1 MALRIR
7 SKEDFWS
14 GVMFI
19 GFGAVA
25 AIVGRT
31 YNVGTAMDMGPGY
44 FPTYLG
50 VLLVLIGTL
59 IAARAFWL
67 DGEGIGRYAVR
78 PVLLLAGAFAGFGI
92 LMDEG
97 GLVLAL
103 LALLGLSAA
112 AGERFRPLEF
122 VLLALVIVGGSAA
135 LFVYGLGLP
144 FRVFPW
150 E

>member
-14 GVMFI
+14 GLMFI

-25 AIVGRT
+25 AVVGRT

-50 VLLVLIGTL
+50 AILVFVGTL
-59 IAARAFWL
+59 IAVRSFWVV
-67 DGEGIGRYAVR
+67 GEGVGRFAFR
-78 PVLLLAGAFAGFGI
+78 PVLFLSGAFAAFGL
-92 LMDEG
+92 LMESG
-97 GLVLAL
+97 GLVPAL

-112 AGERFRPLEF
+112 AGERFRPWQF
-122 VLLALVIVGGSAA
+122 VLLAIVIVGGSAA

-144 FRVFPW
+144 FRLLPW

>member
-1 MALRIR
+1 VALRIR

-14 GVMFI
+14 GLMFI

-25 AIVGRT
+25 ALVGRT

-50 VLLVLIGTL
+50 AILVVIGTL
-59 IAARAFWL
+59 IAVRSFWVV
-67 DGEGIGRYAVR
+67 GEGVGRFAFR
-78 PVLLLAGAFAGFGI
+78 PVLFLSGAFAAFGL
-92 LMDEG
+92 LMESG

-112 AGERFRPLEF
+112 AGERFHPWQF
-122 VLLALVIVGGSAA
+122 VLLAVVIVGGSAA

-144 FRVFPW
+144 FRLLPW

>member
-14 GVMFI
+14 GLMFI
-19 GFGAVA
+19 GFGATA

-44 FPTYLG
+44 FPAWLG
-50 VLLVLIGTL
+50 VILVVIGTL
-59 IAARAFWL
+59 ISVRAFAV
-67 DGEGIGRYAVR
+67 DGEGIGRFAFR
-78 PVLLLAGAFAGFGI
+78 PILFLSGAFAAFGL
-92 LMDEG
+92 LMESG

-112 AGERFRPLEF
+112 AGERFRPLQF
-122 VLLALVIVGGSAA
+122 VLLAVVIVGGSAA

-144 FRVFPW
+144 FRLLPW